1 MKKAAFYM
9 LASVI
14 AFQLCIIA
22 GALAGCF
29 IVYPRSPTADPE
41 DVRCNG
47 ERIGEL
53 MSTIVLQSFAL
64 YASEK

>member
-1 MKKAAFYM
+1 MKRAAFYM

-29 IVYPRSPTADPE
+29 LVYPRSPTADPE

-64 YASEK
+64 YAAEK

>member
-1 MKKAAFYM
+1 MKQAAFYM

-29 IVYPRSPTADPE
+29 MVYPRSPTADPE

-53 MSTIVLQSFAL
+53 MSMIVLQSFSL
-64 YASEK
+64 YAAEK

>member
-1 MKKAAFYM
+1 MKQAAFYM

-14 AFQLCIIA
+14 AFQLCIIT

-29 IVYPRSPTADPE
+29 LVYPRNPTGDPG

-64 YASEK
+64 DAAEK